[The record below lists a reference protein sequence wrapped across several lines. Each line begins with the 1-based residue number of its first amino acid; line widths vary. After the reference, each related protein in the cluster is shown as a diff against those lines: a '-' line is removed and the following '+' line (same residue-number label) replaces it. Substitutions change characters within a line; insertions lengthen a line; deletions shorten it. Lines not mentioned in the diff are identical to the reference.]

1 MAADEFTI
9 RFEVL
14 LRFLESTYVTFKERA
29 YEREQPTS
37 FYSLWWRTMECFI
50 VQQSS
55 SYQRVKCCKAK
66 EVWRE
71 NKDGGEVQC
80 NGLVGEKGKDEDGAM
95 DIPLYTYSL

>member
-1 MAADEFTI
+1 
-9 RFEVL
+9 
-14 LRFLESTYVTFKERA
+14 
-29 YEREQPTS
+29 
-37 FYSLWWRTMECFI
+37 MECFI

-80 NGLVGEKGKDEDGAM
+80 NGLVGEKRKDEDGAM